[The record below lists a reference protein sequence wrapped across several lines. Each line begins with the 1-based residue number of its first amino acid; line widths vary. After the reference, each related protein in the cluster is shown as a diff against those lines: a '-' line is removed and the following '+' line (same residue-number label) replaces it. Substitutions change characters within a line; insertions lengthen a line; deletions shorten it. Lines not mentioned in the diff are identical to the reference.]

1 MQIITQ
7 PDSISLVGNI
17 KHIVVSTDTDIRLV
31 LSVQNEDNEWETV
44 VQHTYSP
51 NASGIV
57 EIDAKTIVLP
67 LLSLTIQDISTPYRQ
82 ENIVRTFSA
91 SITALTSEGD
101 ADTDSCTFKAI
112 RAGVDSFDGDAES
125 FLLQNFLTW
134 QPNVKPVTYYTPEF
148 LTYFAVQNAKVMCRI
163 YITQES
169 SQDFTIASIPQGECW
184 TIPVQYAVMAS
195 LLPAGTLPLYYDVWV
210 ENLQG
215 ERQTYIQRYYAD
227 SMRSEQEEW
236 ILFENSLGGIDTFRA
251 YGESESSAEH
261 THNVAEINE
270 NLEEYRVDTNRN
282 HKKNTGHLGKRE
294 RRWLLDFF
302 PSLGKYIYTGNF
314 IRRIVV
320 TESDVAYHARVLPS
334 SYSFTY
340 RYSDQTPYLNIPRAE
355 VPQAALDISVPDVGS
370 FTVAP
375 RLVEFPRLS
384 LSSGA
389 LIPVQS
395 PYSESW
401 AATTVAAL
409 LEFIAN
415 ALRESYSGGGGVGHQ
430 HPNIAL
436 LNALALADGYL
447 LANTDKIKAAFA
459 DMARDISPDSPAND
473 RFLSSLYDDIAQGL
487 LTLKKGLQ
495 LGDGDTGITAAG
507 AATLESL
514 QTKNYSGPDLVADK
528 GLRIWEDSNGKSH
541 LVTDFFA
548 ARMKAFFAVLEY
560 KKTEH
565 SAGNETKSPAG
576 GTIALVRKYNAE
588 RDELKE
594 HFVAHTFFGHLIH
607 MLGGFFGHK
616 YVPASEDIAF
626 FRCYFAAE
634 DDEKGVTND
643 WRVGDQAFC
652 QTYNLR
658 QHNSSG
664 VAYGVTN
671 KRYWRLVVNT
681 GYEVIDGK
689 EYAFIDLANILA
701 WTITIDGVAHD
712 CIGYEDIND
721 IGVPQAG
728 DDVAAF
734 GSQIY
739 PDTRGGAVQIV
750 TCGENDGGRL
760 PAVRI
765 YAGINNFDL
774 TGHLV
779 KESSPAREMVRADRF
794 EIVSASGTGDSS
806 GITCQRGQWYTGAE
820 SGHYDV
826 WQHHGSTWLCI
837 VESGTTTTTE
847 PSDSLPLVWRKY
859 ASRGMGTP
867 QISLDSTN
875 AVISAGSDGKISSI
889 SAATGL
895 PTTIELYVDGE
906 QIPVSA
912 WDLAHSHIKWGN
924 NTLNLTGQQAMLAFG
939 VVVDD
944 IDPTTNDVGLTWA
957 YEPETLIGLDGI
969 RRVIHPV
976 INSFEIAIDITF
988 TYNGETHTAYTSMP
1002 AIVQKAAASVQAE
1015 YSADNSSW
1023 HPDLRTTDLYV
1034 RYSYDGGTTWTQGTR
1049 FVGKSIEFNKGI
1061 RHFASYSD
1069 LMDYLVSIE
1078 SAMTERDMGYYI
1090 ADTDDG
1096 GTPEATLWYFYT
1108 QSSDPRDIVQVS
1120 ITNEV
1125 NYLTSYDGHLW
1136 NADSNSSAWADMGV
1150 IQGADGVDGIS
1161 VTLDPA
1167 TVIFE
1172 QNEDNINTFTPS
1184 PSSFT
1189 ATVNVWK
1196 GTTPL
1201 APNSYKVAIL
1211 STTNC
1216 SATTSGNQIAS
1227 LTLGQDSQGVY
1238 HPSGSVVLGV
1248 WLDPTSTSQTPDT
1261 TLTFNWAASLLGK
1274 WKLKVKEEVMEAVSQ
1289 KTVAYT
1295 KEDGTVESVAWE
1307 TAISQNSQRIALTAK
1322 KDDLETAGIHLDGE
1336 NSSIDLRANKTLFS
1350 RPDGTPFIKVGADEN
1365 GIGYLI
1371 FMMPDGVTP
1380 AYNLGYTGLPDI
1392 INTSQ
1397 EASFSNPLQMAK
1409 LSAQYSDYV
1418 ENGIPCSTLYLLAT
1432 NPNLS
1437 CYYRYNQSRIKQG
1450 DDWVLVPLSPN
1461 HDGKYYDGN
1470 TLDTANQS
1478 LPASTLTELDNVAPV
1493 TTAGEFALWVGACTS
1508 LKGWDDSR
1516 SQEQYVRM
1524 PMIKLDATFTLYWVQ
1539 NSKIVRSEQIVV
1551 TREKMGQNS
1560 EDVYYVTDPEGMTD
1574 NTYFLEE

>member
-148 LTYFAVQNAKVMCRI
+148 LTYFAVQDAKVMCRI

-528 GLRIWEDSNGKSH
+528 GLKIWEDSDGKSH
-541 LVTDFFA
+541 IVTDFFA
-548 ARMKAFFAVLEY
+548 ARTKAFFAVLEY

-588 RDELKE
+588 GDELKE

-734 GSQIY
+734 GSQID

-806 GITCQRGQWYTGAE
+806 GITCQRGQWYNGAV

-944 IDPTTNDVGLTWA
+944 IDPNTNDVGLTWA

-976 INSFEIAIDITF
+976 INPFEIAIDITF

-1002 AIVQKAAASVQAE
+1002 AIVQKAAASVLAQ
-1015 YSADNSSW
+1015 YSADGIAWENAFNES
-1023 HPDLRTTDLYV
+1023 HGHIYV
-1034 RYSYDGGTTWTQGTR
+1034 HYSYDGGTTWTEKIR
-1049 FVGKSIEFNKGI
+1049 IVGKSIEFERGVAHYALWDDLNDYI
-1061 RHFASYSD
+1061 SD
-1069 LMDYLVSIE
+1069 RPVD
-1078 SAMTERDMGYYI
+1078 GYYLC
-1090 ADTDDG
+1090 DQDDDYNQH
-1096 GTPEATLWYFYT
+1096 ATLYQYSNGT
-1108 QSSDPRDIVQVS
+1108 LSKVQ
-1120 ITNEV
+1120 ITDEV
-1125 NYLTSYDGHLW
+1125 NYLAKDADNNENGHLW
-1136 NADSNSSAWADMGV
+1136 NADGNSSVWADMGV
-1150 IQGADGVDGIS
+1150 IQGADGIDGIS

-1172 QNEDNINTFTPS
+1172 QTEDNINTFTPS

-1201 APNSYKVAIL
+1201 APNSYKVEII

-1216 SATTSGNQIAS
+1216 TATTAGNRITS
-1227 LTLGQDSQGVY
+1227 LTLDQVSQGVY
-1238 HPSGSVVLGV
+1238 YPSGSVVLGV

-1409 LSAQYSDYV
+1409 LSAPYSDYV

>member
-17 KHIVVSTDTDIRLV
+17 KHIVVSTEADIMLE
-31 LSVQNEDNEWETV
+31 LSVQKQDNGWETV

-51 NASGIV
+51 DAAGLV
-57 EIDAKTIVLP
+57 EIDVKTIVIP
-67 LLSLTIQDISTPYRQ
+67 LLSFNLQDVSAPYRQ
-82 ENIVRTFSA
+82 LSIVRAFSA
-91 SITALTSEGD
+91 DITALTTQGETENCS
-101 ADTDSCTFKAI
+101 FKAI
-112 RAGVDSFDGDAES
+112 RAGVDSFDGDVES
-125 FLLQNFLTW
+125 FLQQNFLTW

-148 LTYFAVQNAKVMCRI
+148 LTYYAVQDTRVKGRI
-163 YITQES
+163 YKTSES
-169 SQDFTIASIPQGECW
+169 YEEVVLAEINEGECW
-184 TIPVQYAVMAS
+184 TVPVQYAVMAS
-195 LLPAGTLPLYYDVWV
+195 LITAEALPLYYDVWA
-210 ENLQG
+210 ENMQG
-215 ERQTYIQRYYAD
+215 ERLTYIQRYHAD
-227 SMRSEQEEW
+227 GMRSEQEEW

-251 YGESESSAEH
+251 YGDSENTAEH
-261 THNVAEINE
+261 THNVAEIEE
-270 NLEEYRVDTNRN
+270 NLEEYRVDTTRS
-282 HKKNTGHLGKRE
+282 HRKNTGFLGKRE

-302 PSLGKYIYTGNF
+302 PSLGKYIYAGSF

-320 TESDVAYHARVLPS
+320 TESDVSYKARELPS
-334 SYSFTY
+334 SYNFTY
-340 RYSDQTPYLNIPRAE
+340 RYSDQRPYMNLPRAE

-588 RDELKE
+588 GDELKE

-643 WRVGDQAFC
+643 WRVGDQAYC

-658 QHNSSG
+658 QHNRSG

-701 WTITIDGVAHD
+701 WTITIDGVAHN

-806 GITCQRGQWYTGAE
+806 GITCQRGQWYNGAV

-944 IDPTTNDVGLTWA
+944 IDPNTNDVGLTWA

-976 INSFEIAIDITF
+976 INPFEIAIDITF

-1034 RYSYDGGTTWTQGTR
+1034 RYSYDGGTTWTQGKR

-1196 GTTPL
+1196 GTIPL

-1261 TLTFNWAASLLGK
+1261 TLTFNWAANLLGK

-1289 KTVAYT
+1289 KTVAYA

-1409 LSAQYSDYV
+1409 LSAPYSDYV

>member
-1 MQIITQ
+1 MQIITK

-31 LSVQNEDNEWETV
+31 LSVQNEDNVWETI

-57 EIDAKTIVLP
+57 EIDVKTIVIP

-82 ENIVRTFSA
+82 KNIVRTFSA
-91 SITALTSEGD
+91 SITALTAEGD

-148 LTYFAVQNAKVMCRI
+148 LTYFAVQDAKVMCRI
-163 YITQES
+163 YITQEP
-169 SQDFTIASIPQGECW
+169 SQDFTIASVPQGECW

-195 LLPAGTLPLYYDVWV
+195 LLPAETLPLYYDIWA
-210 ENLQG
+210 ENMQG
-215 ERQTYIQRYYAD
+215 ERLTYIQRYYAD

-251 YGESESSAEH
+251 YGDSENSAEH

-282 HKKNTGHLGKRE
+282 HKKNTGFLGKKE

-314 IRRIVV
+314 VRRIVV

-334 SYSFTY
+334 SYTFTY

-355 VPQAALDISVPDVGS
+355 IPQAALDISVPDVGS

-409 LEFIAN
+409 LEYIAN

-430 HPNIAL
+430 HPNIEL

-447 LANTDKIKAAFA
+447 LANSDRIKAAFA

-487 LTLKKGLQ
+487 VTLKKGLL
-495 LGDGDTGITAAG
+495 LGEGETGITDAG

-514 QTKNYSGPDLVADK
+514 QTKNYSGPDLVTDK
-528 GLRIWEDSNGKSH
+528 GLKIWEDADGKSH

-588 RDELKE
+588 GDELKE

-634 DDEKGVTND
+634 DEEKGVTND

-658 QHNSSG
+658 QRNSSG
-664 VAYGVTN
+664 VEYGVTN

-701 WTITIDGVAHD
+701 WTITIDGVPHN

-750 TCGENDGGRL
+750 TCGENDGERL
-760 PAVRI
+760 PSVRI
-765 YAGINNFDL
+765 YAGIDNFDL

-794 EIVSASGTGDSS
+794 EIVSASGTGASS
-806 GITCQRGQWYTGAE
+806 GITCQRGQWYDGAE

-826 WQHHGSTWLCI
+826 WQHRGSTWLCI
-837 VESGTTTTTE
+837 VQKGTTTASE
-847 PSDSLPLVWRKY
+847 PSTSQPLLWMKY
-859 ASRGMGTP
+859 AARGLSTP
-867 QISLDSTN
+867 IITLNSAN
-875 AVISAGSDGKISSI
+875 AVVAANHEGKISSI
-889 SAATGL
+889 GDVTGL
-895 PTTIELYVDGE
+895 PTSIEVYLDGVQIPTADWDMTNSYIKWKNKKYRLQEIFAVGFGVEIDGIAVNTDNVAVTWVYRPENQITIEGE
-906 QIPVSA
+906 IIV
-912 WDLAHSHIKWGN
+912 
-924 NTLNLTGQQAMLAFG
+924 
-939 VVVDD
+939 
-944 IDPTTNDVGLTWA
+944 
-957 YEPETLIGLDGI
+957 
-969 RRVIHPV
+969 HPV
-976 INSFEIAIDITF
+976 INPADFVAHIEF
-988 TYNGETHTAYTSMP
+988 GYNGETLTADTSAPMM
-1002 AIVQKAAASVQAE
+1002 VQKAAAGVVAE
-1015 YSADNSSW
+1015 YSADNGNW
-1023 HPDLRTTDLYV
+1023 HTTLEPADIYV
-1034 RYSYDGGTTWTQGTR
+1034 RYSYDGGQTWTPGTR
-1049 FVGKSIEFNKGI
+1049 FVGKSIEFERGI
-1061 RHFASYSD
+1061 RHFASYDD
-1069 LMDYLVSIE
+1069 LMNYLVSIE
-1078 SAMTERDMGYYI
+1078 AHMLDSDMGYYI
-1090 ADTDDG
+1090 TDTDDG
-1096 GTPEATLWYFYT
+1096 GTPEANLWYFHT
-1108 QSSDPRDIVQVS
+1108 QSSDARDIVHVPFPQG
-1120 ITNEV
+1120 EV

-1136 NADSNSSAWADMGV
+1136 NADNTSKAWADMGK
-1150 IQGADGVDGIS
+1150 IQGDAGIDGIS
-1161 VTLDPA
+1161 IVLDPA

-1172 QNEDNINTFTPS
+1172 QNEIDTADFGL
-1184 PSSFT
+1184 SSFVCT
-1189 ATVNVWK
+1189 PKVWK
-1196 GTTPL
+1196 GGTL
-1201 APNSYKVAIL
+1201 L
-1211 STTNC
+1211 STNGYTVSVNSTEHC
-1216 SATTSGNQIAS
+1216 SATLTADNTGVMITAIGTDEKGNYYPSGKVVVRIKYNGKNTD
-1227 LTLGQDSQGVY
+1227 LTL
-1238 HPSGSVVLGV
+1238 
-1248 WLDPTSTSQTPDT
+1248 
-1261 TLTFNWAASLLGK
+1261 NWAANLLGT
-1274 WKLKVKEEVMEAVSQ
+1274 WRMNVKDEVMKAVSQ

-1295 KEDGTVESVAWE
+1295 KEDGTIESVAWE

-1365 GIGYLI
+1365 GIGYLM
-1371 FMMPDGVTP
+1371 FMMPDGTTP
-1380 AYNLGYTGLPDI
+1380 AYNLGYTGLPEI

-1409 LSAQYSDYV
+1409 LSAPYSDYI

-1432 NPNLS
+1432 NPNLP
-1437 CYYRYNQSRIKQG
+1437 CYYRYNQSRLKQG

-1478 LPASTLTELDNVAPV
+1478 LPASTLAELDNVAPV
-1493 TTAGEFALWVGACTS
+1493 TTAGEISLWVGAYTS

-1516 SQEQYVRM
+1516 SQEQYVRV
-1524 PMIKLDATFTLYWVQ
+1524 PMIKLDAAFTLYRVQ

-1551 TREKMGQNS
+1551 TRVKMGRNS
-1560 EDVYYVTDPEGMTD
+1560 EDDYFTTDSDGMTS